1 MSDQGTPPDPLELL
15 KRMWAPLSLPVSGMV
30 VPLASASEVQKR
42 IADLRSV
49 ENWLTLNLNIVK
61 MSIQGLEMQHATLS
75 ALQAAQESLG
85 RAGSGAPRQKAADQA
100 SLRETKAGAGAETGK
115 AGAPEAPQN
124 PLEAWWAL
132 LQQVQ
137 RPDESGSPPQ
147 SRAEEEP
154 KARPPGAAGK
164 RSR

>member
-1 MSDQGTPPDPLELL
+1 M
-15 KRMWAPLSLPVSGMV
+15 SLPVSGMV
-30 VPLASASEVQKR
+30 VPLANATEVQKR

-85 RAGSGAPRQKAADQA
+85 RAATGAQGKAAAQA
-100 SLRETKAGAGAETGK
+100 PTQESKPGTGAERGQ
-115 AGAPEAPQN
+115 AGGPEAATPD
-124 PLEAWWAL
+124 PLAAWWTL

-137 RPDESGSPPQ
+137 RPDESRPHPQ
-147 SRAEEEP
+147 SRPEADP
-154 KARPPGAAGK
+154 KARSPNAAGK
-164 RSR
+164 KSR